1 MNWLSNLISRIIA
14 TLTGGN
20 KTPDPAPTSK
30 PTAEPIHPS
39 TNAGACSARI
49 VSVYTGVKADPYAAG
64 TDPISIGR
72 KGVIYYNMSVEK
84 IETVDVSIEI
94 NGKPIEINERHDTSY
109 PIETGIKHT
118 GRTFALQFP
127 SPDPNGYPIGTWE
140 NTEMILRDH
149 RGNIVDRY
157 AFCLIVTPPV

>member
-1 MNWLSNLISRIIA
+1 MNWLSDIISRIVAAIF
-14 TLTGGN
+14 GGS
-20 KTPDPAPTSK
+20 KTSEPAP
-30 PTAEPIHPS
+30 AEPKTEQPS

-64 TDPISIGR
+64 ENPISIGR
-72 KGVIYYNMSVEK
+72 KGTIYYNMHVEK

-94 NGKPIEINERHDTSY
+94 DGKPVEINERHDTSY
-109 PIETGIKHT
+109 SVETGIKHT

-140 NTEMILRDH
+140 NTEMILRD
-149 RGNIVDRY
+149 RQGNVASRY
-157 AFCLIVTPPV
+157 AFCLIIKPPV